1 MRQTA
6 GPAARGGSRALVAAL
21 LCLAPVTAQTPARLT
36 TLDALR
42 QFPSYYHL
50 QPVVVRGT
58 VARTASR
65 VTLRTEAHEL
75 RLLLPA
81 GAAAPDGPAEGRG
94 TFLDVGKLDRA
105 DPRLTGYEREA
116 DDWPKAGEELLLRV
130 DRISSVP
137 DRTALSLRLLAL
149 EPWRFHGQ
157 VVTLVGQFRGRN
169 LFGDQPGAPKVSPYD
184 FVLKSGD
191 AAVWVTGLR
200 PRGKGF
206 DLNVDA
212 RVDSRY
218 WLEVTGTARLV
229 DGLVR
234 IEATKLVESKEPA
247 PLTERDV
254 PPPPPPSPP
263 VEVVFSD
270 PSRDEGSVS
279 PATKVRVQF
288 SRNIDQAS
296 LADQIRVTYTGT
308 TDLTVPAWKTAYDPA
323 SHALEIAFTKPLDPD
338 MTVRVD
344 LLAGIRGF
352 DRIALVPWT
361 LTFKTAQ

>member
-1 MRQTA
+1 MRHLA
-6 GPAARGGSRALVAAL
+6 GLASTL
-21 LCLAPVTAQTPARLT
+21 LLLAPVTAQTPARLT

-50 QPVVVRGT
+50 QPVVVRGV
-58 VARTASR
+58 VARTSAR
-65 VTLRTEAHEL
+65 AALRTEAHEL
-75 RLLLPA
+75 RLLLSA
-81 GAAAPDGPAEGRG
+81 DATVSDGPAEARG

-105 DPRLTGYEREA
+105 DPRLTGYDREA
-116 DDWPKAGEELLLRV
+116 DDWPRPGEELLVRV
-130 DRISSVP
+130 DRISQVP
-137 DRTALSLRLLAL
+137 DRTALSLRSLAL
-149 EPWRFHGQ
+149 EPWRFYGQ
-157 VVTLVGQFRGRN
+157 VVTLIGQFRGRN

-234 IEATKLVESKEPA
+234 IEATKLVESKEPVL
-247 PLTERDV
+247 LTEREA

-263 VEVVFSD
+263 VEVIFSD
-270 PSRDEGSVS
+270 PGIDEGGVA

-296 LADQIRVTYTGT
+296 LADQITVAYVGA
-308 TDLTVPAWKTAYDPA
+308 TDLAMPAWKTAYDPA
-323 SHALEIAFTKPLDPD
+323 SHALEIAFAKPLDPD
-338 MTVRVD
+338 MTVRVE
-344 LLAGIRGF
+344 LLQGIRGF

-361 LTFKTAQ
+361 LTFKTAP

>member
-1 MRQTA
+1 MRHLA
-6 GPAARGGSRALVAAL
+6 GLTSTL
-21 LCLAPVTAQTPARLT
+21 LLLAPVTAQTPARLT

-50 QPVVVRGT
+50 QPVVVRGV
-58 VARTASR
+58 VARTSAR
-65 VTLRTEAHEL
+65 AALRTEAHEL

-81 GAAAPDGPAEGRG
+81 GTNAPDGPAEARG
-94 TFLDVGKLDRA
+94 TFLDVGKLDRT
-105 DPRLTGYEREA
+105 DPRLTGYDRDA
-116 DDWPKAGEELLLRV
+116 DDWPRPGEELLLRV
-130 DRISSVP
+130 DRIGPVP
-137 DRTALSLRLLAL
+137 DRTALSLRSLAL
-149 EPWRFHGQ
+149 EPWRFHSQ

-234 IEATKLVESKEPA
+234 IEATKLVEAKEQALLP
-247 PLTERDV
+247 EREA

-263 VEVVFSD
+263 VEVIFSD
-270 PSRDEGSVS
+270 PTTDEGGVVL
-279 PATKVRVQF
+279 ATKVRVQL

-296 LADQIRVTYTGT
+296 LVDQIRVAYVGA
-308 TDLTVPAWKTAYDPA
+308 TDLVVPAWKTTYDPA
-323 SHALEIAFTKPLDPD
+323 SHALELIFAKPLDAD
-338 MTVRVD
+338 MTVRVT

-352 DRIALVPWT
+352 DKIALVPWS
-361 LTFKTAQ
+361 LTFRTAP